1 MPRPAHSA
9 RLAAALLLT
18 ALAAPTLA
26 QETAAPKTAGACT
39 IKAQSATIAL
49 LICPEGLDQLA
60 LAEAGKA
67 ACGETRPCGA
77 WFWTDA
83 AKAPETAP
91 DNHDGLNQEQVTS
104 SLGVWVNEDQQLIS
118 ITPTN

>member
-1 MPRPAHSA
+1 MPLPRPVHSA
-9 RLAAALLLT
+9 RLASALLLA
-18 ALAAPTLA
+18 ALAAPALA
-26 QETAAPKTAGACT
+26 QEAAGACT

-49 LICPEGLDQLA
+49 VICPEGLDQIA